1 MSQLTV
7 TSAASQQ
14 TATPGVSHQIAWLL
28 TAGIVAG
35 PLFLAVWAL
44 QAFTRDGFDP
54 GRHPISLLSLG
65 QLGWIQIANFVVT
78 GALLVGCAVGLRH
91 VLHRG
96 RGGTWGPWLVGA
108 FGAGLILAGVLVTD
122 AGAGFPSGAPA
133 GAPKL
138 ARRPARGRLPR
149 GAGVVDGGL
158 PGVPRSLRRPRA
170 AGLGPSVRRD
180 RGGVPR
186 AQRMARLEQPQ
197 HPHRD
202 RDGGAVRVGGGC
214 GGTPQAG
221 ASTGDHHAWR
231 VVASGTRRD
240 LPARCCAS
248 IRQHTETGRSRL
260 A

>member
-138 ARRPARGRLPR
+138 SWHGALHEVGYLVALVSWTAACFVFRGRFATLGRRR
-149 GAGVVDGGL
+149 GWARACVATVAAFLVLSGWPDWNSLSIRIVIATAVQFGLVAAVAARLRRGL
-158 PGVPRSLRRPRA
+158 PQATTTP
-170 AGLGPSVRRD
+170 
-180 RGGVPR
+180 
-186 AQRMARLEQPQ
+186 
-197 HPHRD
+197 
-202 RDGGAVRVGGGC
+202 GA
-214 GGTPQAG
+214 
-221 ASTGDHHAWR
+221 
-231 VVASGTRRD
+231 
-240 LPARCCAS
+240 
-248 IRQHTETGRSRL
+248 
-260 A
+260 

>member
-122 AGAGFPSGAPA
+122 AGAGFPSGAPKLSWH
-133 GAPKL
+133 GAL
-138 ARRPARGRLPR
+138 HEVGYLVALVSWTAACLVFRGRFAALGQR
-149 GAGVVDGGL
+149 GWARACVATVAAFLVLSGWPDWNSLSIRIVIATAVQFGLVAAVAARLRRGL
-158 PGVPRSLRRPRA
+158 PQATTTP
-170 AGLGPSVRRD
+170 
-180 RGGVPR
+180 
-186 AQRMARLEQPQ
+186 
-197 HPHRD
+197 
-202 RDGGAVRVGGGC
+202 GA
-214 GGTPQAG
+214 
-221 ASTGDHHAWR
+221 
-231 VVASGTRRD
+231 
-240 LPARCCAS
+240 
-248 IRQHTETGRSRL
+248 
-260 A
+260 

>member
-108 FGAGLILAGVLVTD
+108 FGAGMILAGVFVTD
-122 AGAGFPSGAPA
+122 AGAGFPPGAPA

-138 ARRPARGRLPR
+138 SWHGALHEVGYLVALVSWTAACFVFRGRFATLGRRR
-149 GAGVVDGGL
+149 GWARACVATVAAFLVLSGWPDWNSLSIRIVIATAVQFGLVAAVAARLRRGL
-158 PGVPRSLRRPRA
+158 PQAITTP
-170 AGLGPSVRRD
+170 
-180 RGGVPR
+180 
-186 AQRMARLEQPQ
+186 
-197 HPHRD
+197 
-202 RDGGAVRVGGGC
+202 GA
-214 GGTPQAG
+214 
-221 ASTGDHHAWR
+221 
-231 VVASGTRRD
+231 
-240 LPARCCAS
+240 
-248 IRQHTETGRSRL
+248 
-260 A
+260 